1 LIVNLC
7 SKIKAITLI
16 IELIGH
22 FSTGKKYLMRI
33 AIIGSGISGLGAAHA
48 LTRLDH
54 DVVVYEKEYRIGGHS
69 HTVDLSLDGQ
79 TFGVDTGF
87 LVFNDRTYP
96 RLIALFDELGVES
109 AASDMSFAVRND
121 KSGLEWSGTN
131 LSTLFADPLNVVRP
145 RFLKMVADI
154 VRFNRHATLL
164 ATEANQDFKHETLFQ
179 YLQRNHYGAGFID
192 DYLLPMA
199 ACIWSAP
206 KVQIL
211 AFPLTTFVHF
221 FHNHG
226 LLSIRNRPQ
235 WRTVRGGS
243 KNYVQKIVAG
253 LKDVRI
259 RAGVTS
265 VVRDARGVFLT
276 SSAHAERFDRVVFA
290 CHSDEALAL
299 LAHPTAT
306 ETQALG
312 DVKYQP
318 NTAVLHTD
326 ESLMPKRRKAWSAW
340 NYLVMGAED
349 GQADSKVSLTYWINT
364 LQPLPC
370 KTNVFVTLNPAREP
384 DPKKTHRRIEY
395 AHPLLN
401 AQAITAQSAIDL
413 IQGQNHTFY
422 AGAWLGYG
430 FHEDGLRSGQRVAE
444 QIGAA

>member
-1 LIVNLC
+1 M
-7 SKIKAITLI
+7 SI
-16 IELIGH
+16 IELNSH
-22 FSTGKKYLMRI
+22 FVTNKKSLMRV

-48 LTRLDH
+48 LTRLGH
-54 DVVVYEKEYRIGGHS
+54 DVVVYEKEPRIGGHS
-69 HTVDLSLDGQ
+69 HTVELVLDGQ

-96 RLIALFDELGVES
+96 RLIALFDELGVAS

-121 KSGLEWSGTN
+121 ISGLEWSGTS
-131 LSTLFADPLNVVRP
+131 LKTLFADPLNIVRP

-154 VRFNRHATLL
+154 VRFNKHATAL
-164 ATEANQDFKHETLFQ
+164 ATHTGQVSEQEALGRF
-179 YLQRNHYGAGFID
+179 LQRNGYGDGFID

-211 AFPLTTFVHF
+211 AFPLATFVHF

-243 KNYVQKIVAG
+243 KHYVQKIVAR
-253 LKDVRI
+253 LKDVRVG
-259 RAGVTS
+259 AGVTH
-265 VVRDARGVFLT
+265 VERDATGVALT
-276 SSAHAERFDRVVFA
+276 SGARTEHFHRLVFA
-290 CHSDEALAL
+290 CHSNEALAL
-299 LAHPTAT
+299 LEQPTAAET
-306 ETQALG
+306 EALG
-312 DVKYQP
+312 EVKYQP

-326 ESLMPKRRKAWSAW
+326 DSLMPRRRKAWSAW
-340 NYLVMGAED
+340 NYLVMDAKD

-370 KTNVFVTLNPAREP
+370 ATNVFVTLNPAREP

-401 AQAITAQSAIDL
+401 ARAIAAQTTITS
-413 IQGQNHTFY
+413 IQGQNHTYY
-422 AGAWLGYG
+422 AGAWLGNG

>member
-1 LIVNLC
+1 
-7 SKIKAITLI
+7 
-16 IELIGH
+16 
-22 FSTGKKYLMRI
+22 MRI

-48 LTRLDH
+48 LTRLGH
-54 DVVVYEKEYRIGGHS
+54 DVVVYEKAQRIGGHS
-69 HTVDLSLDGQ
+69 HTVELELDGQ

-96 RLIALFDELGVES
+96 RLIALFDTLGVES

-121 KSGLEWSGTN
+121 ETGLEWSGTN
-131 LSTLFADPLNVVRP
+131 LRTLFADPLNILRP

-154 VRFNRHATLL
+154 VRFNKHATTL
-164 ATEANQDFKHETLFQ
+164 ATQSTKVEERESLAH
-179 YLQRNHYGAGFID
+179 YLERNRYGSGFID

-211 AFPLTTFVHF
+211 AFPLATFVHF

-243 KNYVQKIVAG
+243 IHYVQKIVAG
-253 LKDVRI
+253 LNDVRVG
-259 RAGVTS
+259 AGVTS
-265 VVRDARGVFLT
+265 VARDALGVQIHCGTL
-276 SSAHAERFDRVVFA
+276 SERFDRVVFA

-299 LAHPTAT
+299 LAQPSGP
-306 ETQALG
+306 ETRALG
-312 DVKYQP
+312 AVKYQS

-326 ESLMPKRRKAWSAW
+326 DSLMPTRRKAWSAW
-340 NYLVMGAED
+340 NYLVMDAKD
-349 GQADSKVSLTYWINT
+349 GQADSKVSLTYWINA

-370 KTNVFVTLNPAREP
+370 KTHVFVTLNPARAP
-384 DPKKTHRRIEY
+384 DLKKTHRRIEY

-401 AQAITAQSAIDL
+401 AQAIAAQSTIAA
-413 IQGQNHTFY
+413 IQGENHTYY

-430 FHEDGLRSGQRVAE
+430 FHEDGLRSGQTVAE
-444 QIGAA
+444 QIGPA